1 MPIFDPNDV
10 VGSFAGFAESGLEF
24 HADIVVPY
32 KPELQNLPLHG
43 AFVLVQL
50 ANDNEA
56 LLGRITMVQ
65 AQGRLTS
72 SIGEDFAVRQVL
84 DERPIPDDLRRRFL
98 KYRIDIRILGVLRER
113 NSELAF
119 VASHRRVPHVGA
131 KVAFLSDR
139 ILTYT
144 VDAEASGE
152 QGEEEIGFFTLGE
165 FVHAGSDSRLARKD
179 WMTVLSPALVVR
191 FPTGNLVSKRSVVF
205 ARAGFGKSNLMKLLF
220 AATYREQPTAIYA
233 RGEVPVG
240 TVIFDPE
247 GEYFFPDNQGR
258 PGLCDV
264 PHLRH
269 KLVVFTDRV
278 PPPGGYAD
286 FVAGGTKLDVRSIPP
301 AVIFQLIY
309 PREASQVNQER
320 LSRLSQSEW
329 SDCIDAFDSGG
340 YGGLLKHIQTAN
352 LFQGNARQQQEFAAV
367 RKIEHIVHRLHQPG
381 SRTLDYLK
389 IALAKGKLCVVDISQ
404 MRGKS
409 GFDLAGL
416 ILNHIF
422 EFNQDQYTQDN
433 SKAYPVIAVIEEAQ
447 SVLVSDLGEHNPF
460 VEWAKEGRKYGLG
473 SILITQQPGSI
484 PEEMVS
490 QADNYF
496 VFHLLSETDLK
507 TLRGANAHFSEDLLS
522 SLLNEPIPG
531 NGIVWSSAAQ
541 RPYPISTRIL
551 DFSETYDR
559 KLPEH
564 TQADVPP
571 PYVTDLRD
579 LPVTSDADRRATM
592 DAEIDAVIEQR
603 FADDLKAGRPG
614 VKLGTLALSLKTY
627 TQKFN
632 PNASDNDAFKAAMN
646 EAKRAVKRLTPQG
659 MACNEEKLDTGDGQK
674 VHLWWAPES

>member
-1 MPIFDPNDV
+1 MPIFNPNEV

-32 KPELQNLPLHG
+32 QPELQNLPLHG

-113 NSELAF
+113 NGELAF

-165 FVHAGSDSRLARKD
+165 FVHAGSDTRLARED

-220 AATYREQPTAIYA
+220 AATYREQPTVAYA

-264 PHLRH
+264 PHLRD

-278 PPPGGYAD
+278 PPAGGYAE
-286 FVAGGTKLDVRSIPP
+286 FVAGGTKLDIRSIPP
-301 AVIFQLIY
+301 SLIFRLIY
-309 PREASQVNQER
+309 PREASQANQER

-329 SDCIDAFDSGG
+329 SDCIDAYDSHG
-340 YGGLLKHIQTAN
+340 YSGLLKHIEKVKM
-352 LFQGNARQQQEFAAV
+352 FPEDRSRQQLPAAI
-367 RKIEHIVHRLHQPG
+367 RKIEHIVHRLHDPS
-381 SRTLDYLK
+381 SRTLEYVQT
-389 IALAKGKLCVVDISQ
+389 ALADGKLCVVDISQ

-416 ILNHIF
+416 ILSRIF
-422 EFNQDQYTQDN
+422 EFNQDQYTQD
-433 SKAYPVIAVIEEAQ
+433 SSRAYPVIAVIEEAQ
-447 SVLVSDLGEHNPF
+447 SVLVSDPGDDNPF

-484 PEEMVS
+484 PEELVS

-496 VFHLLSETDLK
+496 VFHLLSESDLK
-507 TLRGANAHFSEDLLS
+507 TLRAANAHFSEDLLS

-551 DFSETYDR
+551 DFGETYDH
-559 KLPEH
+559 KLPKH
-564 TQADVPP
+564 TDHHRPP
-571 PYVTDLRD
+571 PYVSSLRGQGI
-579 LPVTSDADRRATM
+579 TSATDRRKAI
-592 DAEIDAVIEQR
+592 DAEIDIVIEQR
-603 FADDLKAGRPG
+603 FSENLKLGRPG
-614 VKLGTLALSLKTY
+614 VKLGTLAKTIKTY
-627 TQKFN
+627 TQKLD
-632 PNASDNDAFKAAMN
+632 PDASDSEIFRAAMN
-646 EAKRAVKRLTPQG
+646 EGKRAVKRLTPSG
-659 MACNEEKLDTGDGQK
+659 MVCKEEKIDTGDGAK
-674 VHLWWAPES
+674 VHLWWEPEP